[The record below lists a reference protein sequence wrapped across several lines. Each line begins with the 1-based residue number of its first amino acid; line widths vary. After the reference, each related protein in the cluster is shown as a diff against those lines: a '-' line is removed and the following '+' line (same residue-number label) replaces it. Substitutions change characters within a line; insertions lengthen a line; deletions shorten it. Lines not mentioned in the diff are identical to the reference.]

1 VETIEGIDDW
11 RERYQRWKRI
21 NEMRGDDLGEHYP
34 WVENKRAP
42 FKPMGRAL
50 PMLNLALI
58 TSAGAYID
66 GTEAFDVTVP
76 GGDATYREIP
86 TLVTQDDLRFAARGY
101 DAAAVN
107 EDMNAQVP
115 LARLFEFEG
124 NGIIGQLNSVFW
136 SLCGFI
142 PSAARYA
149 TQTLPA
155 LVERVKRYNVQA
167 ALLVPASRLC
177 HQTLGLTA
185 RALEAANVSTM
196 MLSVDKEATARVKP
210 PRAAY
215 YKGEF
220 GSVAGRPN
228 FSEHQRRILDEA
240 LRLLEP
246 MDQVAI
252 RNLNVELETAVETQR
267 GER

>member
-1 VETIEGIDDW
+1 METIERIDEW
-11 RERYQRWKRI
+11 REGYQRWKRI
-21 NEMRGDDLGEHYP
+21 NELREGEVGAHYP

-50 PMLNLALI
+50 PMLNLGLI

-66 GTEAFDVTVP
+66 GTEPFDTTVP

-86 TLVTQDDLRFAARGY
+86 TLITAEDLRWAARGY
-101 DAAAVN
+101 DPAAVQA
-107 EDMNAQVP
+107 DMNSQVP

-124 NGIIGQLNSVFW
+124 NGIIGQLNPVFW

-142 PSAARYA
+142 PSAARFA
-149 TQTLPA
+149 TQTLPE

-167 ALLVPASRLC
+167 ALLIPASRLC
-177 HQTLGLTA
+177 HQTLGLAA
-185 RALEAANVSTM
+185 RALEAAGVSTM
-196 MLSVDKEATARVKP
+196 MLSVDKATTARVKP

-215 YKGEF
+215 YKGER
-220 GSVAGRPN
+220 GSVAGLPN
-228 FSEHQRRILDEA
+228 FSEHQRRILDES
-240 LRLLEP
+240 LRQLEP
-246 MDQVAI
+246 MDQVGI
-252 RNLNVELETAVETQR
+252 RSLNVALETSVEQGR

>member
-1 VETIEGIDDW
+1 METIERIDDW
-11 RERYQRWKRI
+11 RERYQRWKRV
-21 NEMRGDDLGEHYP
+21 NELRDGDVGEHYP
-34 WVENKRAP
+34 WVENRRAP

-50 PMLNLALI
+50 PMLNLGLI

-66 GTEAFDVTVP
+66 GTEAFDTTVP

-101 DAAAVN
+101 DPAAV
-107 EDMNAQVP
+107 EADMNSQVP
-115 LARLFEFEG
+115 LARLYEFEG
-124 NGIIGQLNSVFW
+124 NGIIGQLNPVFW

-142 PSAARYA
+142 PSAARFA
-149 TQTLPA
+149 TQTLPE

-167 ALLVPASRLC
+167 ALLIPASRLC
-177 HQTLGLTA
+177 HQTMGLTA
-185 RALEAANVSTM
+185 RALEAANVPTM
-196 MLSVDKEATARVKP
+196 MLSVDREATEQVRP
-210 PRAAY
+210 PRAVY
-215 YKGEF
+215 YNGEF

-228 FSEHQRRILDEA
+228 FGEHQRRILDEA

-246 MDQVAI
+246 TDQVSI
-252 RNLNVELETAVETQR
+252 RKLNVEMETLVEGQR